1 MMVLAFFVSLLVV
14 LVVAGL
20 FANEADWGRGWRN
33 VIDGLLR
40 LFCRYFHR
48 LQYEPIPLPERGPA
62 LVASNHVSGLDPL
75 LLITASKRP
84 LRFLI
89 AEEEYHRLGLNWL
102 FRAAGCI
109 PVDRDRRPEK
119 ALLQARQA
127 LEQGEVVALF
137 PHGKIHLDS
146 DPPRR
151 LKGGVVRLASWVGC
165 PIHPVRL
172 EGIRGERLILKALV
186 LRSEARLCSCP
197 PLYCRDEQE
206 QNECLERLRRCIE
219 GEAGR

>member
-1 MMVLAFFVSLLVV
+1 MIFLFLFLLFLGSVV
-14 LVVAGL
+14 VIGL
-20 FANEADWGRGWRN
+20 RASEADWGRGWRN

-40 LFCRYFHR
+40 LFCRYYHR
-48 LQYEPIPLPERGPA
+48 LEFDPIPLPERGPA
-62 LVASNHVSGLDPL
+62 LVASNHLSGLDPL

-89 AEEEYHRLGLNWL
+89 AEEEYHRFGLNWL

-119 ALLQARQA
+119 ALMQARQA
-127 LEQGEVVALF
+127 LERGEVVALF

-146 DPPRR
+146 DPPRK
-151 LKGGVVRLASWVGC
+151 LKGGVVRLASWVQC
-165 PIHPVRL
+165 PIFPVRL

-186 LRSEARLCSCP
+186 LRSRARLRSYP
-197 PLYCRDEQE
+197 PLYCRDEGE
-206 QNECLERLRRCIE
+206 QKECLERLRHFIE
-219 GEAGR
+219 GEAG